1 MENSKVVKYVGGH
14 TANYDYSSLGQNEE
28 EISFKY
34 LESFFDPKIWHVG
47 MITKQELLEVSL
59 MPIKHKS
66 HIYGADFT
74 NSIHFGG
81 LTNCLILSND
91 GHSWDYTHYN
101 RACEIMDDSPYKSW
115 FPVYTNFKEAALRAG
130 LGVRARNSLIYDYRF
145 GFDVH
150 FTAIGINNT
159 IVDIPTSRRH
169 NTKMWNRC
177 IDCDDCMVKC
187 PVGAIR
193 NKAKVNWLNSSDCN
207 NMITFGKS
215 DNKEIPSIKD
225 FWHKNLYPEIPQEIV
240 DKLSTMEDLEKYVN
254 RDYGYSLNGHELK
267 SLYFN
272 WDKNGYT
279 FDGQVIRKDG
289 EAVNVPF
296 CRECTSQPRCSKWNG
311 KFPYERV
318 GGKIKYDKYEDV

>member
-1 MENSKVVKYVGGH
+1 MENSRVIVQYAGGH

-34 LESFFDPKIWHVG
+34 LESFFDPKVWHVG
-47 MITKQELLEVSL
+47 MITKEELLEVSL
-59 MPIKHKS
+59 MPIKYQLHPFGS
-66 HIYGADFT
+66 NFT
-74 NSIHFGG
+74 NSIHYGG
-81 LTNCLILSND
+81 LTNCLILSN
-91 GHSWDYTHYN
+91 GSHNWDYTHYN
-101 RACEIMDDSPYKSW
+101 RACEIMDNSPYESW

-193 NKAKVNWLNSSDCN
+193 NKAKVNWLNSTDCD
-207 NMITFGKS
+207 NMIAFGKS
-215 DNKEIPSIKD
+215 DNKDIPSIKD
-225 FWHKNLYPEIPQEIV
+225 FWSKNVYPEIPQETL
-240 DKLSTMEDLEKYVN
+240 DKIHNADDLDEHLPFG
-254 RDYGYSLNGHELK
+254 RSMP
-267 SLYFN
+267 

-318 GGKIKYDKYEDV
+318 KGKIKYDKYKEV

>member
-1 MENSKVVKYVGGH
+1 MENSKVVVEYAGGH

-34 LESFFDPKIWHVG
+34 LESFFDPKVWHVG
-47 MITKQELLEVSL
+47 VITKEQLLEVSL
-59 MPIKHKS
+59 MPIKIELHPFGS
-66 HIYGADFT
+66 NFT

-81 LTNCLILSND
+81 LTNCLILSN
-91 GHSWDYTHYN
+91 GSHNWDYTHYN
-101 RACEIMDDSPYKSW
+101 RACEIMDNSPYDSW

-177 IDCDDCMVKC
+177 VGCDDCMIKC

-193 NKAKVNWLNSSDCN
+193 NKDKVNWLNSTDCD
-207 NMITFGKS
+207 NMIAFGKP
-215 DNKEIPSIKD
+215 DNKDIPSIKD
-225 FWHKNLYPEIPQEIV
+225 FWGKNVYPEIPQETL
-240 DKLSTMEDLEKYVN
+240 DKIHNADDLKEHLPFGN
-254 RDYGYSLNGHELK
+254 DMP
-267 SLYFN
+267 

-318 GGKIKYDKYEDV
+318 KGKIKYDKYNEV

>member
-1 MENSKVVKYVGGH
+1 
-14 TANYDYSSLGQNEE
+14 
-28 EISFKY
+28 
-34 LESFFDPKIWHVG
+34 

>member
-1 MENSKVVKYVGGH
+1 MVEYHGGH

-47 MITKQELLEVSL
+47 MITKQELLEVCL

-66 HIYGADFT
+66 HPYGADFT
-74 NSIHFGG
+74 NSIHFKG

-91 GHSWDYTHYN
+91 GHNWDYTHYN
-101 RACEIMDDSPYKSW
+101 RACEIMDNSPYESW

-177 IDCDDCMVKC
+177 VGCDDCMIKC

-207 NMITFGKS
+207 DMLTFGKS

-240 DKLSTMEDLEKYVN
+240 DKLSTMEDLEKYVS
-254 RDYGYSLNGHELK
+254 RDYGYSLNGYEPK
-267 SLYFN
+267 ALYFN

-318 GGKIKYDKYEDV
+318 EGKIKYDKYEEV